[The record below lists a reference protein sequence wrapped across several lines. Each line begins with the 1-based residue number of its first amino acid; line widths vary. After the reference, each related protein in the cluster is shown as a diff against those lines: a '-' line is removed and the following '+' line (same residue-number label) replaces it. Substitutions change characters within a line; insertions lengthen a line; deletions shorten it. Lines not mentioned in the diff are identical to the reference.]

1 MLNGLKHI
9 KAGLIE
15 VPSIPTPLLDLSR
28 PGPDLTAPTELSL
41 SPVQADEAREIDRLL
56 EKGFR
61 GLKFPG
67 ALEVRYANDHAAQR
81 LKILVSSG
89 MLVTLLF
96 NWFLLSDN
104 LMVPDVFELS
114 LKLRL
119 FIFTPVTILGIY
131 ILTKLPSA
139 QLREWLVISTGLIAS
154 ALNLFIC
161 LSSKDPFAGSYLVS
175 MVPIIMFSNSVAQ
188 MRFFPALVMDSAIL
202 LMFGY
207 GAWALVTDHN
217 LPILLSAGFTLT
229 SASVFTLYG
238 CYTLERDERQNW
250 LLHLREKVLLQ
261 ELKRANLHL
270 DTVSRS
276 DLLTEVANR
285 RHFDEHMQLVWER
298 ARVDGSE
305 ISLMMIDV
313 DHFKSYNDR
322 YGHPE
327 GDECLKE
334 VAATL
339 KRRLRRP
346 GDLIARFGG
355 EEFIA
360 VLAGTPLTTAASAA
374 ERVRKGVESLNR
386 LHAGSP
392 THAVVTVSIGV
403 ACLRPNAPHASPA
416 QLIAAADEA
425 LYQAKSRG
433 RNRVFAFGTND

>member
-1 MLNGLKHI
+1 MLNGHKHI
-9 KAGLIE
+9 TVGSIN
-15 VPSIPTPLLDLSR
+15 VPSIHTSLLDLR
-28 PGPDLTAPTELSL
+28 QPGAEMSAPSKLNL
-41 SPVQADEAREIDRLL
+41 PAVQADESREIDSLL

-61 GLKFPG
+61 GLKFPVS
-67 ALEVRYANDHAAQR
+67 LEARYANDHSAQR

-96 NWFLLSDN
+96 NWFLMSDN

-119 FIFTPVTILGIY
+119 FIFTPCTIVGIY
-131 ILTKLPSA
+131 LMTKLASP
-139 QLREWLVISTGLIAS
+139 QLREWLAMGTGLIAS

-161 LSSKDPFAGSYLVS
+161 LSSKDPFAGPYLVS
-175 MVPIIMFSNSVAQ
+175 MVPVVMFSNSVAQ
-188 MRFFPALVMDSAIL
+188 MRFFPALVMDCAIL

-207 GAWALVTDHN
+207 GAWVLASPHD
-217 LPILLSAGFTLT
+217 LPVLLSAGFTLT
-229 SASVFTLYG
+229 SATVFTLYG

-261 ELKRANLHL
+261 ELERANLHL

-285 RHFDEHMQLVWER
+285 RHFDEHMQLVWDR
-298 ARVDGSE
+298 ARLDGSD

-374 ERVRKGVESLNR
+374 ERVRKGVENLNR